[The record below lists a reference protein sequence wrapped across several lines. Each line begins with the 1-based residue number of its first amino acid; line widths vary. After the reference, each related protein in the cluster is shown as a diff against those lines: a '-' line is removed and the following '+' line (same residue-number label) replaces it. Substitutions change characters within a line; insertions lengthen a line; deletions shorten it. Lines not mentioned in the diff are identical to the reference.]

1 MEILGFFW
9 QGQGILSRF
18 PYLYSVWRG
27 AYIPARHSLFPPLNG
42 LCIMKNMNA
51 GVLFGGLVLFGSGL
65 IYSLV
70 SGNSLLN
77 PQTGT
82 GGNLMVERIVLGVLL
97 LASIGLSFFLGS
109 RKK

>member
-1 MEILGFFW
+1 
-9 QGQGILSRF
+9 
-18 PYLYSVWRG
+18 
-27 AYIPARHSLFPPLNG
+27 
-42 LCIMKNMNA
+42 MKNMNA
-51 GVLFGGLVLFGSGL
+51 GVLFGGLLIFGSAL

-82 GGNLMVERIVLGVLL
+82 GGNLTIERVVLGVLL
-97 LASIGLSFFLGS
+97 VASIGLAFFLGA